1 MTITERLKSYE
12 PLWENWYFDG
22 YLSSGASGT
31 VYKFKQNRFGKYA
44 FSAVKVISLSCDNQL
59 NLHKRKSFMD
69 DIRKRAESEIENMYL
84 LNDCP
89 YIVHCNNHAIKDV
102 TNASGNIIAVDILIQ
117 MDLYTC
123 LVNYLAE
130 YEELYENEV
139 IKLAE
144 QIGLALKAAHDRGII
159 HRDIKPSN
167 IFINDNGDF
176 LLGDLGVSKRFN
188 VDCFLTKTGTEPY
201 IAPEIWKGDGT
212 NAYTTTADIYSLG
225 IVLYMLMNDNYLPLV
240 DENSSLSETS
250 KAIIDR
256 IMGKNFEVPK
266 HGCEEFK
273 KIIMKSCAYN
283 TAERYSD
290 INDFLADVKAAYAA
304 FTDTLNSWEIREDGT
319 LIINKFIDNNY
330 KECISDVSHLV
341 ISEGIKEIPQNAFK
355 GFQFKEVRLPHSLEV
370 INSGAFEMCKM
381 LNDIKFEKCSNL
393 KRIGKKAFSMCISV
407 ESIDFSICKSLCLI
421 EDRAFW
427 YCKSL
432 KNVILPDSSITD
444 VCKTAFKDS
453 NYYVTENT

>member
-1 MTITERLKSYE
+1 
-12 PLWENWYFDG
+12 
-22 YLSSGASGT
+22 
-31 VYKFKQNRFGKYA
+31 
-44 FSAVKVISLSCDNQL
+44 
-59 NLHKRKSFMD
+59 MD

-89 YIVHCNNHAIKDV
+89 HIVHCNNHAIKDV
-102 TNASGNIIAVDILIQ
+102 TNASGDVVAVDILIQ

-144 QIGLALKAAHDRGII
+144 QIGLALKAAHNRGII

-188 VDCFLTKTGTEPY
+188 ADCFLTKTGTEPY

-240 DENSSLSETS
+240 DENSSWSETS
-250 KAIIDR
+250 KDIIDR
-256 IMGKNFEVPK
+256 IMGKDFEAPR

-273 KIIMKSCAYN
+273 KVIMKSCEYD
-283 TAERYSD
+283 TTKRYLD
-290 INDFLADVKAAYAA
+290 INDFLADLKAAHAS
-304 FTDTLNSWEIREDGT
+304 FTNKLNSWEIREDGT
-319 LIINKFIDNNY
+319 LIVNTFIDDNY
-330 KECISDVSHLV
+330 KEYISDVSRLV

-355 GFQFKEVRLPHSLEV
+355 GFQFKEAQLPYSLEV
-370 INSGAFEMCKM
+370 IDSGAFEMCKT
-381 LNDIKFEKCSNL
+381 LTIL
-393 KRIGKKAFSMCISV
+393 YFSLM
-407 ESIDFSICKSLCLI
+407 
-421 EDRAFW
+421 
-427 YCKSL
+427 
-432 KNVILPDSSITD
+432 
-444 VCKTAFKDS
+444 
-453 NYYVTENT
+453 

>member
-1 MTITERLKSYE
+1 MTTIERLKSYE

-31 VYKFKQNRFGKYA
+31 VYKFKQNRFGKDA

-59 NLHKRKSFMD
+59 TLHKRKSFMD
-69 DIRKRAESEIENMYL
+69 EIRKRAESEIENMYL

-102 TNASGNIIAVDILIQ
+102 TNAFGDVIAVDILMQ

-144 QIGLALKAAHDRGII
+144 QIGLALKAAHNRGII

-188 VDCFLTKTGTEPY
+188 IDCFLTKTGTEPY
-201 IAPEIWKGDGT
+201 IAPEIWKSDGT
-212 NAYTTTADIYSLG
+212 NAYTTTTDIYSLG
-225 IVLYMLMNDNYLPLV
+225 IVLYMLMNNNYLPLV

-256 IMGKNFEVPK
+256 IMGKSFNVPK
-266 HGCEEFK
+266 HGCEDFK
-273 KIIMKSCAYN
+273 KVIMKSCAYN

-290 INDFLADVKAAYAA
+290 INDLLADVKDAYTA
-304 FTDTLNSWEIREDGT
+304 FKDNQNSWEIREDGT
-319 LIINKFIDNNY
+319 LIVNTFIDDKY
-330 KECISDVSHLV
+330 KECISDVSRLV

-355 GFQFKEVRLPHSLEV
+355 GFQFKEIRLPHSLEI
-370 INSGAFEMCKM
+370 INSSAFEMCKT
-381 LNDIKFEKCSNL
+381 LNYVNFEKCINL
-393 KRIGKKAFSMCISV
+393 KRIGKKAFSMCISLK
-407 ESIDFSICKSLCLI
+407 SADLPKCKSLCLI

-432 KNVILPDSSITD
+432 ENVFLPDNSIMSM
-444 VCKTAFKDS
+444 CKTAFKDS
-453 NYYVTENT
+453 SFYFLNK

>member
-1 MTITERLKSYE
+1 MMNMTIIERLKAYE

-31 VYKFKQNRFGKYA
+31 VYRFKQNRFGKDA
-44 FSAVKVISLSCDNQL
+44 FSAVKVISLSCDNQF
-59 NLHKRKSFMD
+59 NLHKRRSFMN

-89 YIVHCNNHAIKDV
+89 YVVHCNNHAIKDV
-102 TNASGNIIAVDILIQ
+102 TNDSGDVIAVDILIQ

-144 QIGLALKAAHDRGII
+144 QIGIALEAAHNRGII

-167 IFINDNGDF
+167 IFINNSGDF

-188 VDCFLTKTGTEPY
+188 TDCFLTKTGTEPY
-201 IAPEIWKGDGT
+201 IAPEIWAGDGT
-212 NAYTTTADIYSLG
+212 IAYTTSADIYSLG

-240 DENSSLSETS
+240 DENSSWSETS

-256 IMGKNFEVPK
+256 IMGKDFEAPR

-273 KIIMKSCAYN
+273 KVIMKSCEHD
-283 TAERYSD
+283 TTRRYSD
-290 INDFLADVKAAYAA
+290 INDFLADLKTAHAS
-304 FTDTLNSWEIREDGT
+304 FTNKLNSWEIREDGT
-319 LIINKFIDNNY
+319 LIVNTFIDDNY
-330 KECISDVSHLV
+330 KEYISDVSRLV
-341 ISEGIKEIPQNAFK
+341 ISEGIKEIPRNAFK
-355 GFQFKEVRLPHSLEV
+355 GFQFKEAQLPHSLEV
-370 INSGAFEMCKM
+370 IDLGAFEMCKT

-393 KRIGKKAFSMCISV
+393 KRIGKKSFSMCISLETV
-407 ESIDFSICKSLCLI
+407 NFSMCKSLCLI

-432 KNVILPDSSITD
+432 KNVILPDNSITD

-453 NYYVTENT
+453 SFF